1 MVGCQTRM
9 TIPEQKRVLRLI
21 PGLARAEFLR
31 YGSIHRNTY
40 LQSPLVLQGDL
51 SFRKKETLFLAG
63 QICGNE
69 GYTESITTGHF
80 AALFVWAR
88 IQGKHLVPP
97 PATTACGAL
106 LNHISQ
112 PSEGEFTPSNVNFG
126 IFEPLVLSGRKKL
139 KKAQKRVL
147 MSERALQDMAAWVK
161 ENL

>member
-1 MVGCQTRM
+1 MYT
-9 TIPEQKRVLRLI
+9 
-21 PGLARAEFLR
+21 
-31 YGSIHRNTY
+31 
-40 LQSPLVLQGDL
+40 DL

-88 IQGKHLVPP
+88 IKGRRLTPP

-126 IFEPLVLSGRKKL
+126 IFEPLAILGRKKL
-139 KKAQKRVL
+139 KKARKREL
-147 MSERALQDMAAWVK
+147 MSERALQDMDTWVR